1 MKKRILL
8 VCALA
13 AGLSGVNAQ
22 RWEPAS
28 QKTSQIRKEVEVQY
42 SYRVDLQSLR
52 NILKD
57 AVETGKGAQ
66 AVTVSLPTA
75 EGKIERFAVY
85 SDPVMEKSLAD
96 KYQLGSYV
104 GVGLDDPSKYLRF
117 STSPTEMQSMIIK
130 DGVFQFIEPIT
141 TDKQT
146 YGVFYKT
153 NRTEGLHGFECST
166 DEKGIDIKSLE
177 SYGKKNLSSVGIT
190 NRPASTKYRTYRLA
204 LSVTGEYTQYFM
216 TQAGVPAT
224 ATDDEKRVPA
234 LVAINNTMSRV
245 NGVFEKDFGI
255 KLLIQNFPNII
266 YTNPATDPYSA
277 AAAGSG
283 GAWNLELQQA
293 LTAQVTNANYD
304 IGHLFGASGGGGNA
318 GCIGCICTDPTT
330 ASSKAKGSGFTSPGN
345 AIPSGD
351 AFDIDYVAH
360 EMGHQLG
367 GNHTFSHASEG
378 SGVNIEPGGGT
389 TIMGYAG
396 ITQDNVQAN
405 SNAYFHYSSINQILN
420 NLDAKTTCG
429 VAENITNN
437 NAPVIAALTP
447 YTIPKGTAYYL
458 EASATDAQGDP
469 INYTWEQYDSVTAKG
484 SISGDSGWGFI
495 TEGSIARSFTGTASG
510 RRYFPSFPLVMAG
523 KLTNKATWETVSY
536 VPRVLNYAVTAR
548 DTNAQRPMLS
558 SLETTV
564 TVGND
569 GPFKF
574 NGITDSTVLYSNAS
588 NTILWDVANT
598 NAAPYNVSNV
608 KIEYTTDLTNGASW
622 TELVASTPNTGSYSA
637 QMPSGLTGDIKLRIS
652 AVGNIFYAIS
662 PKVSVAIA
670 PTSST
675 AAPAGVF
682 AQDTEIFRTS
692 ARLSWNSVPGA
703 TYSINYRKV
712 GETNWQNATSPTN
725 SVSISGLEDETNY
738 ETQVAAVVNSVA
750 GAFSSNY
757 AFKTKGLRTGYDYC
771 LMTTGGN
778 NMNGAFY
785 SGLIGLNV
793 GGLNY
798 SETTVA
804 GVARTYLDFSAD
816 PTKTVNLT
824 KGTQYTGTFRTL
836 GNPSNYSDWLEVWID
851 FNRNGIFEASEKVGS
866 HSAVPVND
874 PGTTGY
880 KYHDGSFTFTVPTS
894 AYAGDKTLRMRVAT
908 TFYNAASGPCGYP
921 SVASGPSSIVSAGGF
936 RDFNVKISETLGVN
950 ETKNTKASEVS
961 IYPNPADTFVE
972 VRNLKG
978 KADYKIYTADGRLV
992 QEGKIDGRI
1001 NVASLIKGMYVV
1013 TIKDEKDTYNT
1024 KLIKK

>member
-13 AGLSGVNAQ
+13 AGLSSFNAQ
-22 RWEPAS
+22 RWEPTS

-42 SYRVDLQSLR
+42 SYRFDLQSLR
-52 NILKD
+52 SILKD

-66 AVTVSLPTA
+66 AVIVSLPTA
-75 EGKIERFAVY
+75 EGKIEKFAVY

-96 KYQLGSYV
+96 QYQLGSYV
-104 GVGLDDPSKYLRF
+104 GVGVDDPSKYLRF

-130 DGVFQFIEPIT
+130 DGIFQFIEPIS

-153 NRTEGLHGFECST
+153 KRTEGLHGFECAT
-166 DEKGIDIKSLE
+166 DEKTIDIKKLE
-177 SYGKKNLSSVGIT
+177 NHGKKNLSNVGIT
-190 NRPASTKYRTYRLA
+190 NRNPITKYRTYRLA

-216 TQAGVPAT
+216 TLAGVSAS
-224 ATDDEKRVPA
+224 ATDDQKRAPA

-255 KLLIQNFPNII
+255 KLLVQNLPGLI
-266 YTNPATDPYSA
+266 YTSSTADPYSPA
-277 AAAGSG
+277 QQMGN
-283 GAWNLELQQA
+283 WNLELQQT

-318 GCIGCICTDPTT
+318 GCIGCVCTDPTS
-330 ASSKAKGSGFTSPGN
+330 ANDIQKGSGYTSPGN

-429 VAENITNN
+429 TAENITNN
-437 NAPVIAALTP
+437 NAPVISALTA

-469 INYTWEQYDSVTAKG
+469 INYTWEQYDSVTSKA

-510 RRYFPSFPLVMAG
+510 KRYFPSLPLVMAG

-536 VPRVLNYAVTAR
+536 VPRTLHYAVTAR
-548 DTNAQRPMLS
+548 DANALRPMLS

-574 NGITDSTVLYSNAS
+574 NGITDSTVLYNNAS

-598 NAAPYNVSNV
+598 NTAPYNASNV
-608 KIEYTTDLTNGASW
+608 KIEYTTDLVNGSTW
-622 TELVASTPNTGSYSA
+622 TELIASTPNTGSYTA
-637 QMPSGLTGDIKLRIS
+637 QMPSSLSGNIKLRIS
-652 AVGNIFYAIS
+652 AVGNVFFAVS
-662 PKVSVAIA
+662 PKVNVAAA
-670 PTSST
+670 PTSSV

-682 AQDTEIFRTS
+682 AQDTEVFRTS
-692 ARLSWNSVPGA
+692 ARISWNSMPGA

-712 GETNWQNATSPTN
+712 GETNWQNTTSTAN
-725 SVSISGLEDETNY
+725 SVLLSSLEDETNY
-738 ETQVAAVVNSVA
+738 ETQVAAVVNSVP

-757 AFKTKGLRTGYDYC
+757 TFKTKGLRTGYDYC

-778 NMNGAFY
+778 NLNGAFY

-793 GGLNY
+793 ANLAY
-798 SETTVA
+798 SETSVA
-804 GVARTYLDFSAD
+804 GVAKTYLDFSAD
-816 PTKTVNLT
+816 PTKIVNLT
-824 KGTQYTGTFRTL
+824 KGTQYTLTFRNL
-836 GNPSNYSDWLEVWID
+836 GNSTGVYGDWLQVWID
-851 FNRNGIFEASEKVGS
+851 YNRNGVFETSEKVGS
-866 HSAVPVND
+866 HSAVPVYDD
-874 PGTTGY
+874 PTGFD
-880 KYHDGSFTFTVPTS
+880 YHDGSFVFTVPTT
-894 AYAGDKTLRMRVAT
+894 AYAGDKTLRMRVAS
-908 TFYNAASGPCGYP
+908 TFFNAASGPCGYP
-921 SVASGPSSIVSAGGF
+921 SVSAGGGSIVSAGGF
-936 RDFNVKISETLGVN
+936 RDFTVKISETLAVN
-950 ETKNTKASEVS
+950 ETNGVKSSEIS

-972 VRNLKG
+972 VKNLKG
-978 KADYKIYTADGRLV
+978 KADYKIYTADGRLA
-992 QEGKIDGRI
+992 QEGQIDGQRI
-1001 NVASLIKGMYVV
+1001 NVASLIKGMYVI
-1013 TIKDEKDTYNT
+1013 TIKDDKNTYNT